1 MSHVSGRRKQ
11 RPDLDNELY
20 HSKGEANVARILR
33 HLEIKYEREPSID
46 IQKIAEKYD
55 FRKTETGRLLKQVRP
70 DFYLPDFETYLEV
83 KPAGMDWNDRKRIA
97 SVLLHKE
104 QPRLELI
111 MPVTLKLLE
120 QAFRD
125 KIPNWEK

>member
-1 MSHVSGRRKQ
+1 MSHVSGKAGR
-11 RPDLDNELY
+11 RPDLDNEYY

-55 FRKTETGRLLKQVRP
+55 FRKTETGRFLKQVRP

-104 QPRLELI
+104 HR
-111 MPVTLKLLE
+111 KG
-120 QAFRD
+120 
-125 KIPNWEK
+125 